1 MSGVF
6 HTSGKPEPGARS
18 LGSAV
23 SVWQLGKFL
32 SPVDGE
38 AEAAEFVVEVEKSF
52 VKLEEA
58 R

>member
-1 MSGVF
+1 MSRVF

-23 SVWQLGKFL
+23 SIWQLGKFL
-32 SPVDGE
+32 SPADGE
-38 AEAAEFVVEVEKSF
+38 AEAAELVVEVEKSF